1 MNTRN
6 GFLFGVLLWVANL
19 SAEQIQIYDVETQP
33 LAAQAKRLVESVQAL
48 KGEERIRAM
57 FRQTY
62 QRDPKDWE
70 LDSAELFIDQ
80 FVSYAAAWDRL
91 AQALLVSNEMMF
103 ID

>member
-1 MNTRN
+1 M
-6 GFLFGVLLWVANL
+6 
-19 SAEQIQIYDVETQP
+19 
-33 LAAQAKRLVESVQAL
+33 ESVQAL

-57 FRQTY
+57 FRQAY

-70 LDSAELFIDQ
+70 LDSAKLFVDQ
-80 FVSYAAAWDRL
+80 FVPYAAAWDRL